1 MRRFRHPR
9 LGLPHLV
16 LALVFFPLADP
27 EPAHAARPTA
37 AIPTCGVSAAR
48 MVCSEVAVVAARF
61 AVRTSTAAGPE
72 ALGSP
77 PRVGR

>member
-1 MRRFRHPR
+1 MHRIRHPR

-27 EPAHAARPTA
+27 EAAHAASRSA
-37 AIPTCGVSAAR
+37 AIPTCGVSASR

-61 AVRTSTAAGPE
+61 AVRTRTAAGPE